1 MNGKK
6 KMKSYDEAFKRKA
19 MDLVTIVGRKASD
32 VERELGIYP
41 GGISFWISASKENA
55 GTAKEDR
62 EEFRKLKKDNELLRM
77 ENEILKKA
85 MGYLAKSQQ

>member
-6 KMKSYDEAFKRKA
+6 KMKTYDEAFKCKA

-32 VERELGIYP
+32 VERELGIYQ
-41 GGISFWISASKENA
+41 GGIGSWISASKENA
-55 GTAKEDR
+55 VTAKEDR

>member
-41 GGISFWISASKENA
+41 GGISSWISASKENA
-55 GTAKEDR
+55 GTAKEDHD
-62 EEFRKLKKDNELLRM
+62 ELRKLKREMDDLRM

-85 MGYLAKSQQ
+85 MGFLAKSQR